1 MVLLFQVTNQLV
13 IACKEYI
20 RSDTSSGDGNDVLW
34 EKVAGEIK
42 ERDEAAITD
51 SQPKNQVEMRLKV
64 LTNGSKMLTLFFL
77 Y

>member
-64 LTNGSKMLTLFFL
+64 LTNGSKMFTLFFL